1 MWWKL
6 GILSLITAALMFC
19 IIPIRTHAVLFDPA
33 SPQEPAKWTL
43 SAMMANMYLT
53 PGTVGMMC
61 MLLAVAAY
69 VAFRIV
75 RSG

>member
-6 GILSLITAALMFC
+6 SILSLLTAALILC
-19 IIPIRTHAVLFDPA
+19 IIPVRTHAVLFDPA
-33 SPQEPAKWTL
+33 KPPEPTKWAL
-43 SAMMANMYLT
+43 SRMIANMYLT

-61 MLLAVAAY
+61 MLIALAAY